1 MLPSFFDKKEVYFMA
16 KFCPL
21 FSSSTGN
28 SIYVGGGDESIL
40 IDAGMSAKQLEQA
53 LWNIGVDAD
62 SIRNIFITHEHSDH
76 VKGLKVFTKKHK
88 SRLIMTKGTYEALVK
103 TDALDNA
110 DECSIITPDGVDV
123 GCMLVKSFS
132 TSHDAKESCGYTI
145 EMSNGRKIAIATDL
159 GIMTDSVFEAV
170 SGADLVMLESN
181 HDVNMLQCGAYPYM
195 LKRRI
200 LGDKGHLS
208 NDVCAETLVK
218 LIKTGTTRF
227 FLGHLSRE
235 NNIPQLAYQTSVSAL
250 ATDGAQEGDDY
261 LIRVAKPVWDE
272 KAMIL

>member
-1 MLPSFFDKKEVYFMA
+1 MA

-28 SIYVGGGDESIL
+28 STYIGNGSDSIL

-53 LWNIGVDAD
+53 LWNIGADAD
-62 SIRNIFITHEHSDH
+62 AICNIFITHEHSDH

-88 SRLIMTKGTYEALVK
+88 TRVVMTQGTYEALVK
-103 TDALDNA
+103 SDALDNA
-110 DECSIITPDGVDV
+110 EECSIITPDGVDV
-123 GCMLVKSFS
+123 GCMLVKPFS
-132 TSHDAKESCGYTI
+132 TSHDASESCGYTI
-145 EMSNGRKIAIATDL
+145 ELANGRKMAVATDL
-159 GIMTDSVFEAV
+159 GIMTDTVFQAI
-170 SGADLVMLESN
+170 SGADLIMLESN
-181 HDVNMLQCGAYPYM
+181 HDVNMLQCGAYPYI

-200 LGDKGHLS
+200 LGEKGHLS
-208 NDVCAETLVK
+208 NDACAESLVK
-218 LIKTGTTRF
+218 LINTGTTRF

-235 NNIPQLAYQTSVSAL
+235 NNLPQLAYQTSVSAL
-250 ATDGAQEGDDY
+250 AVNGAEEGSDY